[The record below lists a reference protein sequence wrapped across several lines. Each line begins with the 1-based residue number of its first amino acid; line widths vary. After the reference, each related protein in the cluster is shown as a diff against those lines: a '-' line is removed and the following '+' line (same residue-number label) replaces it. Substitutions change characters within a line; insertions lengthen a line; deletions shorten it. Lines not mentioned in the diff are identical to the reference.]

1 MMWENKCA
9 TIVMLTKEREGGRS
23 KCHRYWPSTG
33 AKTFGQ
39 FQVVLHVV
47 NEYPDYT
54 LRELKL
60 VDTRDG
66 SSLPVKQF
74 QYMGWPEE
82 GVPENGSGLIDLI
95 GQVQKWQRSS
105 GDKPIIVHCSGGCG
119 RTGTFITVSI
129 LLERLK
135 TEGVVD
141 VFHTVRG
148 LRLQR
153 PGMVQSVVS

>member
-1 MMWENKCA
+1 
-9 TIVMLTKEREGGRS
+9 MLLIMTAIN
-23 KCHRYWPSTG
+23 CHNN
-33 AKTFGQ
+33 F
-39 FQVVLHVV
+39 FLHVGFC
-47 NEYPDYT
+47 T
-54 LRELKL
+54 Q
-60 VDTRDG
+60 DG

-74 QYMGWPEE
+74 QYTGWPEE
-82 GVPENGSGLIDLI
+82 GVPDSGSGFIDLI

-105 GDKPIIVHCSGGCG
+105 GDKPIVVHCSGGAG
-119 RTGTFITVSI
+119 RTGAFISVSI

-153 PGMVQSVVS
+153 PGMVNTVVSYESVCMLLAQDM